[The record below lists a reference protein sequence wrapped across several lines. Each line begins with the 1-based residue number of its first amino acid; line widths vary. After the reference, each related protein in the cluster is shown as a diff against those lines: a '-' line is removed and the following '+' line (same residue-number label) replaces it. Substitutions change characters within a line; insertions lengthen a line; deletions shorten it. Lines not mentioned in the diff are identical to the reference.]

1 MELTPILDSEGE
13 ETNLY
18 NIPPHERC
26 VVNTMYLLATLDTR
40 KAEEE
45 PLYKEALK
53 DTLSRA
59 QLLWKMQTSSL
70 KNAEFV
76 KEKLGQLLL
85 EPKNNLWSYQYEA
98 LKHLQQV
105 LKDKQESLHEVCD
118 ALEVPRFRDVDKVF
132 VEEYCRVNMFVFKRN
147 WLRLDCELSGINE
160 CFMVKKCIFKQES
173 MQAEIGVSPQNFI
186 Q

>member
-1 MELTPILDSEGE
+1 MYRVFRLESKEDIEEVEITENDFEFVELAPILDAEGE

-18 NIPPHERC
+18 NTPPHERC

-76 KEKLGQLLL
+76 KEKLSQLLL
-85 EPKNNLWSYQYEA
+85 EPKNNLWSSQYEA
-98 LKHLQQV
+98 LKHLQLV
-105 LKDKQESLHEVCD
+105 LKDKMESLYEVCD

-132 VEEYCRVNMFVFKRN
+132 VEEYCRVNPFYLFRKSWV
-147 WLRLDCELSGINE
+147 RLDCE
-160 CFMVKKCIFKQES
+160 VTES
-173 MQAEIGVSPQNFI
+173 ACA
-186 Q
+186 

>member
-1 MELTPILDSEGE
+1 
-13 ETNLY
+13 
-18 NIPPHERC
+18 
-26 VVNTMYLLATLDTR
+26 MYLLATLDTR

-53 DTLSRA
+53 DALSRA

-76 KEKLGQLLL
+76 KEKLSQLLV
-85 EPKNNLWSYQYEA
+85 EPKNNLWSSQYEA

-105 LKDKQESLHEVCD
+105 LKDKTESLYEVCD

-132 VEEYCRVNMFVFKRN
+132 IEEYCRVNKSTYVFKKS
-147 WLRLDCELSGINE
+147 LVRLDCELSGITSVLMAE
-160 CFMVKKCIFKQES
+160 KCMCKHEL
-173 MQAEIGVSPQNFI
+173 I
-186 Q
+186 QVLP